1 MGPNG
6 PRLYDATKAVR
17 SRRGRGTK
25 VGQVVSFRMS
35 DRTRR
40 TRWMSVPGRD
50 RQFTAVPGSR
60 QSPQGSWPAKVS
72 FWRRRRTHAV
82 GHFRSSRRRGNR
94 CASDRFQGFSRHCST
109 AVQRGSFSKAVAQDL
124 AALVVPMPDKC
135 PQFEQPDSAAA
146 TSPAPL
152 KRRCQDKLFACM
164 LRSRI
169 SSNPGSRTPR
179 APPISASTQH
189 RGELLAPMLA

>member
-1 MGPNG
+1 MPVCVHF
-6 PRLYDATKAVR
+6 Y
-17 SRRGRGTK
+17 
-25 VGQVVSFRMS
+25 
-35 DRTRR
+35 
-40 TRWMSVPGRD
+40 
-50 RQFTAVPGSR
+50 
-60 QSPQGSWPAKVS
+60 
-72 FWRRRRTHAV
+72 RTHGLLAAHRCRSTLQV
-82 GHFRSSRRRGNR
+82 ERQQKTGKGHNPFDLPAPKRSLMVRADEVGNVAMKSRSWAPGPGHFRSSRRRGNR

-169 SSNPGSRTPR
+169 SSNPGSRAPR
-179 APPISASTQH
+179 APPISASTQR